1 MDLTTTFPRGP
12 RERID
17 GVDILARAIDKA
29 RAELDGKLGDYN
41 FFNCGING
49 VLFQALGVSD
59 QEFLD
64 AVRSSPDDAGVI
76 AWMHD
81 VPRPDRSK
89 LNAMND
95 MFEHME
101 PQTVEQKRYF
111 DSEVASTGT
120 KRTDI
125 KTFADMLDLQEG
137 RLPI

>member
-1 MDLTTTFPRGP
+1 MDLTTTFRAV
-12 RERID
+12 RANASMASTFS
-17 GVDILARAIDKA
+17 LARSTRLGRNSTENWAIT
-29 RAELDGKLGDYN
+29 